1 MENKLF
7 TEGDTA
13 VIECMASGSPKPQL
27 TWSKDEV
34 NLEPTERHFFAA
46 DSQLLI
52 IVKARM
58 SDSGL

>member
-1 MENKLF
+1 MEDKIV

-27 TWSKDEV
+27 MWFKDGV
-34 NLEPTERHFFAA
+34 KLEPTERHFFAA
-46 DSQLLI
+46 DTQLLI
-52 IVKARM
+52 MVKARM